1 MVAGR
6 NERELNKLAEM
17 EKILAKSKVRS
28 GIISTHN
35 SLLFQGFK
43 SLLHALF
50 LSVSSI
56 TALEVLI
63 FVLLP

>member
-1 MVAGR
+1 VG
-6 NERELNKLAEM
+6 ELSKLAEM

-35 SLLFQGFK
+35 TLLFQAFK
-43 SLLHALF
+43 SIFHALF
-50 LSVSSI
+50 LSISGI

-63 FVLLP
+63 FVSPP